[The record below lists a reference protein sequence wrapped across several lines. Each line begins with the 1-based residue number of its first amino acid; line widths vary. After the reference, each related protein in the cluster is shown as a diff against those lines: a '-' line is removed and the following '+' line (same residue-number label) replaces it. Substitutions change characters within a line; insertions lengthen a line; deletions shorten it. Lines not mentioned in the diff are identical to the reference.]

1 MLTQSRFDRLCERLS
16 RHPGALE
23 MVRSTERN
31 SVLEGVVGAVA
42 VDVMDL
48 KFAHD
53 HAALTVDDGGAL
65 MAEG

>member
-1 MLTQSRFDRLCERLS
+1 
-16 RHPGALE
+16 